1 MAKKEKGPI
10 TQVWLEARQLM
21 QTGQLSKLE
30 DKLDYGI
37 WLVSRATLEGLRD
50 KDLLENVKMEVW
62 KERFWVAVENYIWKS
77 YPDYEKNWKV

>member
-37 WLVSRATLEGLRD
+37 CLVSRATLEGLRD
-50 KDLLENVKMEVW
+50 KDLLENVKMK
-62 KERFWVAVENYIWKS
+62 KERLPSIQMY
-77 YPDYEKNWKV
+77 